1 MKAGSKK
8 SARLLK
14 AEEKAK
20 AEMGFKANIEKARIK
35 NQAELDK
42 KWTSSDIDRFRE
54 LFRTHEK
61 EFRKIADNLQDK
73 TTADV
78 VNLYF
83 HINTE
88 KFPLSVCRP
97 KRRAKMSKKVT
108 YPNTTESKYLS
119 LLYFIIS

>member
-35 NQAELDK
+35 NQTELDK

-61 EFRKIADNLQDK
+61 DFRKIADNMQDK

-83 HINTE
+83 HLNTE
-88 KFPLSVCRP
+88 KFPLTVCRS

-108 YPNTTESKYLS
+108 
-119 LLYFIIS
+119 